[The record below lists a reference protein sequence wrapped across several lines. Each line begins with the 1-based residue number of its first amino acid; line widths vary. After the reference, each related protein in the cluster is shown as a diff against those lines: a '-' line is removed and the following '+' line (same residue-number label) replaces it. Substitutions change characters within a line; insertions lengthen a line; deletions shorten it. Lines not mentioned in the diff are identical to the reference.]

1 MSDMLEQARGMS
13 ICILSGAAALSR
25 QVESSFISQ
34 QFRNICSVNS
44 LQALLAEFRQRQ
56 AADQGSFDLLVL
68 LDDVQDTTVVET
80 CRMLADEVG
89 IVIMTTAEQSDAKLA
104 NDCYRAGALDYLPS
118 SIAPEQFITRV
129 ALVLNLLRE
138 RRLRNEKE
146 RAWETELAERRIME
160 ARLKHLVDHDDLTGL
175 ANRRRLEQ
183 ALELAII
190 RARNFQRTNALLYLD
205 LDKFKAINDSE
216 GHDIG
221 DHMLIEVANK
231 IRAHVDDNNL
241 VARIGSDEFAIL
253 LEQTSE
259 DDALRYATELQRE
272 LSSSFFK
279 CGSSDY
285 QPCVSIGLVVHEPHE
300 DITVSQLLARAEHA
314 CHAAKSQGRNTVY
327 KFTENDEGLRQLQND
342 AHWVPIIRKALAEDQ
357 FFLMFQPIMNIKARD
372 ITHYEALIRMRKGD
386 QLCSPT
392 EFIPVAERMGLIH
405 QIDLWVVER
414 AMDFLSALP
423 PENSD
428 ISISI
433 NLSSHAFQLRSLLPL
448 IKKKLE
454 LSWIS
459 PGRLTFEITET
470 AAVMNFTETR
480 EMVARLRALGC
491 KFALDDFGSGFSSFS
506 YIKNYPVDFLKIDG
520 SFIINLLTDETD
532 QLLVK
537 SMIDIAH
544 NLGKRVIAECV
555 QNQEVLDKLV
565 ELGVDYVQ
573 GYHVGNPQTTLPD
586 NHNLPPVDKYSHP
599 AVESG
604 QSSNIKPI
612 SPSSKPTTQSGK
624 NITR

>member
-1 MSDMLEQARGMS
+1 MLEQARGMS
-13 ICILSGAAALSR
+13 ICIVSHAVTLSEQL
-25 QVESSFISQ
+25 SSFFAAQHFPNTST
-34 QFRNICSVNS
+34 VNS
-44 LQALLAEFRQRQ
+44 MQALLAEFRQRQ
-56 AADQGSFDLLVL
+56 AADQESFDLVILA
-68 LDDVQDTTVVET
+68 DDVQDSSIPEA
-80 CRMLADEVG
+80 CRMLSDEVG
-89 IVIMTTAEQSDAKLA
+89 IIVITTATGSAAQSADE
-104 NDCYRAGALDYLPS
+104 CYRAGALDYLPA
-118 SIAPEQFITRV
+118 SISPEQFIARV

-138 RRLRNEKE
+138 RRLRSEKE
-146 RAWETELAERRIME
+146 RAWETELAERKIME

-205 LDKFKAINDSE
+205 LDQFKAINDSE

-221 DHMLIEVANK
+221 DRMLIEVANK
-231 IRAHVDDNNL
+231 IRAHVDSRNL

-253 LEQTSE
+253 LEHTSDE
-259 DDALRYATELQRE
+259 DAVSFARE
-272 LSSSFFK
+272 LRREFNKTFIK
-279 CGSSDY
+279 CGTSDY
-285 QPCVSIGLVVHEPHE
+285 QPCVSVGLVVHSPREE
-300 DITVSQLLARAEHA
+300 ITVSQLLARAEHA
-314 CHAAKSQGRNTVY
+314 CQAAKSQGRNTVY
-327 KFTENDEGLRQLQND
+327 KFSENDEGLRQLQND
-342 AHWVPIIRKALAEDQ
+342 AHWVPLIRKALAEDQ
-357 FFLMFQPIMNIKARD
+357 FFLVFQPIMDIKTREA
-372 ITHYEALIRMRKGD
+372 THYEALIRMRKGD

-414 AMDFLSALP
+414 AMDFISALP
-423 PENSD
+423 QHQSD

-459 PGRLTFEITET
+459 PSRLTFEITET

-491 KFALDDFGSGFSSFS
+491 RFALDDFGSGFSSFS
-506 YIKNYPVDFLKIDG
+506 YIKNYPVDLLKIDG

-555 QNQEVLDKLV
+555 QNQEVLDRLAN
-565 ELGVDYVQ
+565 LGVDYVQ
-573 GYHVGNPQTTLPD
+573 GYHIGYPGAELVDSSSLPSVRRSAGTPGETQRPS
-586 NHNLPPVDKYSHP
+586 NLKAIPP
-599 AVESG
+599 A
-604 QSSNIKPI
+604 
-612 SPSSKPTTQSGK
+612 SPKTTQTDK
-624 NITR
+624 NVIK